1 MLFAVIC
8 ALAGIVLV
16 STLVSM
22 RNQPHIRRIA
32 FRNLLVH
39 KSSALLSILGLTIA
53 TSLITMTFI
62 VYSSTTQNTEQ
73 YIADHF
79 GKVQSEMTATE
90 QKALAH
96 PYFEHEDVTNVANLV
111 RRYNRNINML
121 PITSV
126 KLTLIRPD
134 ANGDPLLLSPDTY
147 VYGFDPLAA
156 YRFDPE
162 SARSVPEL
170 NADEII
176 ISDKTAQFLKVD
188 KGSLITVPGVKGA
201 MLQLT
206 VRDVLPEKGFP
217 GFRGPSEAN
226 TTAIV
231 SLSTACTL
239 AGVPSNGYTSILL
252 SDHVE
257 LGDPWYVLNSRHKTF
272 TAINEGSSW
281 LVVLIGMIS
290 AVSTAIGIVLISQ
303 IFKLLADERRVEL
316 GILRAIGM
324 SRNNMARTLRL
335 EGLIYAVL
343 SGTFGIGLGSA
354 LAWLLLA
361 SVKLDVEYSFYAG
374 PDTLLAAFS
383 TGLLLVY
390 ACIWRISAKAT
401 RASIVSAL
409 RPARSDAETIPG
421 TSVRHLIA
429 YCSASILVCSA
440 VLLLSVGSVKK
451 ALISQVESSPILL
464 LGSVLFFTVILV
476 YVFTHSI
483 GLFYR
488 VVQLLS
494 RKYSSVAF
502 MFQLAFRNLE
512 AQRGRTA
519 KFIVM
524 FSLVFAIVGFSAVI
538 TSNASKIY
546 KDSVDTPKAL
556 AGFDLM
562 ATTRRSIDSD
572 ELLQLVSR
580 SKYVDSG
587 KFQSIAAVAQLHL
600 KTVYELYLSKALMY
614 YGIDSAFAQTIEI
627 PLVSFDRSFKNE
639 RSVWEE
645 ASNNPD
651 VVVISQ
657 FAHAQTGFQYGIGD
671 LLPIQIDTETVHKKI
686 IGIAAEQ
693 TTVEFPVTYGI
704 WLKRSELMKFAAAQ
718 EIAGSVLLF
727 QLRPDEDLETA
738 AAQLE
743 KELMLQNSYPVIV
756 PAKSG
761 KHYLGTMETMFQ
773 LYTLFGFIASVI
785 GLAGLMIVLIR
796 AGRERRR
803 QMGTLRA
810 IGVHFRVIYWSVL
823 IEGGFTSIFGV
834 AFGLAIGSYVGSL
847 ILMSVISTVSENA
860 VPYFPW
866 LELGIV
872 FLIAVFITLCC
883 VSFPAQRSKQTRP
896 TEATRYMD

>member
-1 MLFAVIC
+1 
-8 ALAGIVLV
+8 
-16 STLVSM
+16 M

-39 KSSALLSILGLTIA
+39 KSSAFLSILGLTVA
-53 TSLITMTFI
+53 TSLIALTFI
-62 VYSSTTQNTEQ
+62 VYSSTTHNTEQ

-96 PYFEHEDVTNVANLV
+96 PYFENEDVTNVANLV
-111 RRYNRNINML
+111 RRYHDNINIL
-121 PITSV
+121 PIASV
-126 KLTLIRPD
+126 KLTLIRSD
-134 ANGDPLLLSPDTY
+134 ANGNPLLLSPDTY
-147 VYGFDPLAA
+147 VYGFDSLAA
-156 YRFDPE
+156 NAFDPE
-162 SARSVPEL
+162 SARYVPEL

-176 ISDKTAQFLKVD
+176 ISEKTAQLLKVNE
-188 KGSLITVPGVKGA
+188 GSTITVPGVKGA
-201 MLQLT
+201 MLQLKI
-206 VRDVLPEKGFP
+206 RDVLPEKGLA
-217 GFRGPSEAN
+217 GYRGPTEVYS
-226 TTAIV
+226 TAIV
-231 SLSTACTL
+231 SLSTARTL
-239 AGVPSNGYTSILL
+239 AGVPSNGYTGIVLTE
-252 SDHVE
+252 HVE
-257 LGDPWYVLNSRHKTF
+257 LGDPWFVLNSRQKTF
-272 TAINEGSSW
+272 AVINESSSG

-290 AVSTAIGIVLISQ
+290 AVATAIGIVLMNQ

-335 EGLIYAVL
+335 EGLIYAVI
-343 SGTFGIGLGSA
+343 SGTFGIGIGSA

-361 SVKLDVEYSFYAG
+361 SVKLDMEYSFYAG

-383 TGLLLVY
+383 MGLLLVY

-401 RASIVSAL
+401 RVSIVNAL
-409 RPARSDAETIPG
+409 RPVRSDAETIPG

-429 YCSASILVCSA
+429 YCSASVLVFSA

-451 ALISQVESSPILL
+451 ALVSQVESSPVLL
-464 LGSVLFFTVILV
+464 LGIVLLFIVILV

-494 RKYSSVAF
+494 RKYSSVAL

-519 KFIVM
+519 MFIIM
-524 FSLVFAIVGFSAVI
+524 FSLVFAIVGFSAVL
-538 TSNASKIY
+538 TSNANAIY
-546 KDSVDTPKAL
+546 KDRVDTPKAL
-556 AGFDLM
+556 AGFDLT
-562 ATTRRSIDSD
+562 ATTRRSIDSG
-572 ELLQLVSR
+572 ELQRLLGG

-600 KTVYELYLSKALMY
+600 RTVYEPYLSRALMY

-627 PLVSFDRSFKNE
+627 PLVSFERSLKNE

-645 ASNNPD
+645 AANNPD

-657 FAHAQTGFQYGIGD
+657 FAHAQTGFQYGVGD
-671 LLPIQIDTETVHKKI
+671 LFPIKIDTETVHKKI

-693 TTVEFPVTYGI
+693 STVEFPVTYGI
-704 WLKRSELMKFAAAQ
+704 WLKRDELMKYAAAQ
-718 EIAGSVLLF
+718 ENAGSVLLF
-727 QLRPDEDLETA
+727 QLRSDEDLETVA
-738 AAQLE
+738 TQLE

-756 PAKSG
+756 PAKAEEY
-761 KHYLGTMETMFQ
+761 YLRTIETMFQ
-773 LYTLFGFIASVI
+773 LCKLFGFIASVI
-785 GLAGLMIVLIR
+785 GLVGLMVVLIR

-803 QMGTLRA
+803 QIGTLRA
-810 IGVHFRVIYWSVL
+810 IGVHFRIIYWSVL
-823 IEGGFTSIFGV
+823 IEGGFASIFGV
-834 AFGLAIGSYVGSL
+834 AFGLAIGSYAGSL
-847 ILMSVISTVSENA
+847 IMMSAISTLPDNS
-860 VPYFPW
+860 VPYIPW

-883 VSFPAQRSKQTRP
+883 VSFPAQRSKRTRP